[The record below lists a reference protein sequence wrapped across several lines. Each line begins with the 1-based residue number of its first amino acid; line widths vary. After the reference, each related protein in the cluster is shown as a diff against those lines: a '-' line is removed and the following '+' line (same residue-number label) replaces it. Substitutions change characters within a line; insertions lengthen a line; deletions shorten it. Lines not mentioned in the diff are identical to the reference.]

1 MKKIIMSLAVVSV
14 LSGCSQTQMS
24 DFTDSISSTLGSL
37 VSVDTGDGSS
47 SSTVKKTAE
56 TKGSFTLTVPQ
67 DVDSVFAAMVTE
79 FEFPSPEYLKQ
90 RRSAD
95 YEIIMADGY
104 YHYDTNPGAYYYLGY
119 SWQTHKKES
128 LALKMKLI
136 KSGKSTKITGNYI
149 YFAESTTIKNE
160 IIARIKKALQ

>member
-1 MKKIIMSLAVVSV
+1 MKKIILSLALIGV

-37 VSVDTGDGSS
+37 VSVDTGDGSNS
-47 SSTVKKTAE
+47 NAVKKTAE

-95 YEIIMADGY
+95 YQIIMADGY

-119 SWQTHKKES
+119 AWQTHKKET

-136 KSGKSTKITGNYI
+136 KSGKGTKITGNYI
-149 YFAESTTIKNE
+149 YYAQSATIKDE
-160 IIARIKKALQ
+160 IIARIKEALQ